1 MPCPF
6 SDGARA
12 PTLMIMKAIAAA
24 ALSLTLLAAPAPAQ
38 EGQDEG
44 LNLMEEGARLFFRGL
59 MSEMDPAIEE
69 LEGLADDMLPLL
81 QELRT
86 EMGPA
91 FRTLL
96 EQVDDWSV
104 YSAPEMLPNGDIILR
119 RKVPLDPEAT
129 PDPEA
134 ETGDGPV
141 DL

>member
-1 MPCPF
+1 
-6 SDGARA
+6 
-12 PTLMIMKAIAAA
+12 MIMKALAAA
-24 ALSLTLLAAPAPAQ
+24 ALSVTLLAAPAPAQ

-96 EQVDDWSV
+96 EQVDDWSA

-119 RKVPLDPEAT
+119 RKVPLDPEAI

>member
-1 MPCPF
+1 
-6 SDGARA
+6 
-12 PTLMIMKAIAAA
+12 MIMKAIAAA